1 MKKESILFASYLL
14 GSVFAQDLN
23 KSFGDGTLPEFLMKY
38 DVNEDGIIDEEERQ
52 AVKEERKAARK
63 KNSNEFGPSRNI
75 TSLEERLAARN
86 SIRERILS
94 KRAEKFAKIAGKDG
108 VLSLEEFTGL
118 PPFKNA
124 ISERISSIFKRLDS
138 DSSGDVTLEEFNRR
152 QLTTAHKMN
161 HAQVTEMPA
170 QATKAWVL
178 AATAMATATAT
189 ATATRNNSDPKI
201 SLSR

>member
-14 GSVFAQDLN
+14 GSVFAQDLS
-23 KSFGDGTLPEFLMKY
+23 KSFGDGTLPEFLMRY

-63 KNSNEFGPSRNI
+63 KNRSESDPNRNSQ

-108 VLSLEEFTGL
+108 LLSLQELANL

-124 ISERISSIFKRLDS
+124 LSERIDSIFKRLDS
-138 DSSGDVTLEEFNRR
+138 DGNGDVTLEEFNRR
-152 QLTTAHKMN
+152 LRDHSPLDKPRPSHGDASPSNKG
-161 HAQVTEMPA
+161 VGPG
-170 QATKAWVL
+170 
-178 AATAMATATAT
+178 
-189 ATATRNNSDPKI
+189 NNGNGNEK
-201 SLSR
+201 

>member
-108 VLSLEEFTGL
+108 VLSLEEFTSL

-152 QLTTAHKMN
+152 LRDHSPQDEPRPSHGNASPSNKG
-161 HAQVTEMPA
+161 VGPG
-170 QATKAWVL
+170 
-178 AATAMATATAT
+178 
-189 ATATRNNSDPKI
+189 NNGNGIGNGNGNGNEK
-201 SLSR
+201 

>member
-23 KSFGDGTLPEFLMKY
+23 KSFGDGTLPEFLMRY

-108 VLSLEEFTGL
+108 VLSLEEFTSL

-138 DSSGDVTLEEFNRR
+138 DSSGDVTLEEFNSRLR
-152 QLTTAHKMN
+152 DHSPLDEPRPSHGNASPSNKG
-161 HAQVTEMPA
+161 VGPG
-170 QATKAWVL
+170 
-178 AATAMATATAT
+178 
-189 ATATRNNSDPKI
+189 NNGNGNGNGNGNEK
-201 SLSR
+201 

>member
-14 GSVFAQDLN
+14 GSVFAQDLS
-23 KSFGDGTLPEFLMKY
+23 KSFGDGTLPEFLMRY

-63 KNSNEFGPSRNI
+63 KNRSESDPNRNSQ

-108 VLSLEEFTGL
+108 VLSLEELASL

-124 ISERISSIFKRLDS
+124 LSERIDSIFKRLDS
-138 DSSGDVTLEEFNRR
+138 DGNGDVTLEEFNRR
-152 QLTTAHKMN
+152 LRDHSPLDEPRPSHGDTSPSNKG
-161 HAQVTEMPA
+161 VGPG
-170 QATKAWVL
+170 
-178 AATAMATATAT
+178 
-189 ATATRNNSDPKI
+189 NNGNGNEK
-201 SLSR
+201 

>member
-14 GSVFAQDLN
+14 GSVFAQDLS
-23 KSFGDGTLPEFLMKY
+23 KSFGDGTLPEFLMRY

-63 KNSNEFGPSRNI
+63 KNRSESDPNRNSQ

-94 KRAEKFAKIAGKDG
+94 KRAEKFAKIAGEDG
-108 VLSLEEFTGL
+108 VLSLEELANL

-124 ISERISSIFKRLDS
+124 LSERIDSIFKRLDS
-138 DSSGDVTLEEFNRR
+138 DGNGDVTLEEFNRR
-152 QLTTAHKMN
+152 LRDHSPLDEPRPSHGDASPSNKG
-161 HAQVTEMPA
+161 VGPG
-170 QATKAWVL
+170 
-178 AATAMATATAT
+178 
-189 ATATRNNSDPKI
+189 NNGNGNEK
-201 SLSR
+201 

>member
-23 KSFGDGTLPEFLMKY
+23 KSFGDGTLPEFLMRY

-63 KNSNEFGPSRNI
+63 KNSNEFGPRSNI

-94 KRAEKFAKIAGKDG
+94 KRAEKIYK
-108 VLSLEEFTGL
+108 
-118 PPFKNA
+118 
-124 ISERISSIFKRLDS
+124 
-138 DSSGDVTLEEFNRR
+138 NRR
-152 QLTTAHKMN
+152 KRRRSFTRRIHKSS
-161 HAQVTEMPA
+161 T
-170 QATKAWVL
+170 L
-178 AATAMATATAT
+178 
-189 ATATRNNSDPKI
+189 
-201 SLSR
+201 